1 MELED
6 VNSDALRKKVDDDTQ
21 ANNFIE
27 KFLED
32 RPKFTTIRDYNRYL
46 DQLREAVRV
55 QHHSLKSTKIKLE

>member
-46 DQLREAVRV
+46 D
-55 QHHSLKSTKIKLE
+55 